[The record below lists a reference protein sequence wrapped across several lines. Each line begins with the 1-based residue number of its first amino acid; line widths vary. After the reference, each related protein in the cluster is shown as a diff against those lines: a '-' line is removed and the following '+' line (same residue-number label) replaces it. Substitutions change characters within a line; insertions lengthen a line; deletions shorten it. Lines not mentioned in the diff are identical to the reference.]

1 MTSHETLGSG
11 FINERGIFVP
21 YLKHP
26 VEVTKIPAD
35 GPAQN
40 RNHSILEDYL
50 VYAVSSSGEDEIL
63 PFSKHLRRIKG
74 KVKGRVLGR
83 RIGMDHSMISRLQN
97 SSRNPTLSTVVRI
110 TERFGLS
117 DEQVHKIVTSAATVG
132 VETDA
137 RRRVFSDDAP
147 ALEGTIGVQFG
158 GYMLAKGV
166 AQRVLAGRIDVDHST
181 LSKIVSPKDGEVVIP
196 TLKTFAN
203 FVTVL
208 GLNARQVR
216 GLLRA
221 IPLPVKNS

>member
-35 GPAQN
+35 EPAQS
-40 RNHSILEDYL
+40 RNHSILEGYL
-50 VYAVSSSGEDEIL
+50 VYVVPSSGEDEIL

-74 KVKGRVLGR
+74 RVKGRVLGR
-83 RIGMDHSMISRLQN
+83 RIVMDHSMLSRLLN
-97 SSRNPTLSTVVRI
+97 SSRNPTLATVVRI
-110 TERFGLS
+110 TERFS
-117 DEQVHKIVTSAATVG
+117 DEQVHKIVTDATTVG
-132 VETDA
+132 VETDT
-137 RRRVFSDDAP
+137 RRRIFSDDAP
-147 ALEGTIGVQFG
+147 ALEGSIGVQFG

-166 AQRVLAGRIDVDHST
+166 SQRVLAGRIDVDHST